1 MIVEPVST
9 GPQPYILDVD
19 TGIDDALALALAV
32 RSPEI
37 ELIAVSTL
45 AGNVD
50 VRQTTENTRRVL
62 TWLGASNVPVHRGA
76 SRPLAKAPRHATH
89 VHGNNGLGGVELPE
103 SSNSLGPDRG
113 PAAIIRH
120 ATARPG
126 EITLVCVGPLTN
138 LAIALNV
145 EPCLPSL
152 LRRVVIMGGSFFN
165 PGNVTPHAEF
175 NMYVDPDAAQQV
187 FDTAFADMMLVG
199 LDVTHQATL
208 DLAVWERAGSSQ
220 SPFALLAHKAYSESF
235 TERGKDG
242 YYLHDPVAVAV
253 AVDPTLAGYMTG
265 SVAVEHDGELRGKTT
280 VAPAKVGVRIA
291 ESIDVERF
299 LRLFNERLDLES

>member
-1 MIVEPVST
+1 MAETTVT
-9 GPQPYILDVD
+9 GAQPYILDVD

-37 ELIAVSTL
+37 DLIAVSTL

-62 TWLGASNVPVHRGA
+62 SWLGASDVPVHRGA
-76 SRPLAKAPRHATH
+76 SRPLAKSPRWATH
-89 VHGNNGLGGVELPE
+89 IHGSNGLGGADLPE
-103 SSNSLGPDRG
+103 GTNILGPDRG

-152 LRRVVIMGGSFFN
+152 LKRVVVMGGSFFN

-175 NMYVDPDAAQQV
+175 NVYVDPDAAQQV
-187 FDTAFADMMLVG
+187 FDTSFADITLVG

-208 DLAVWERAGSSQ
+208 DRTVWERAGASQ
-220 SPFALLAHKAYSESF
+220 SPLALLAHMAYAESF
-235 TERGKDG
+235 TERGKG
-242 YYLHDPVAVAV
+242 GCFLHDPMAVAV
-253 AVDPTLAGYMTG
+253 AVDPTLAGT
-265 SVAVEHDGELRGKTT
+265 SVGTVSVVNDGDERGKTT
-280 VAPAKVGVRIA
+280 VTPATGGPRVA
-291 ESIDVERF
+291 ESIDAERF
-299 LRLFNERLDLES
+299 LALFNERLELGT